1 MNTYS
6 EGSRVNDVN
15 GEKEEGPSDRELL
28 AEVGL
33 DDGETSDE
41 ADTPVDD
48 HAEAA
53 EEHCTKAVPVTT
65 YKLTVNEGKAWN
77 KFEWKSLEIEMEV
90 AVAK

>member
-33 DDGETSDE
+33 DDGETSDQ
-41 ADTPVDD
+41 ADAAMDD
-48 HAEAA
+48 HTQTAK
-53 EEHCTKAVPVTT
+53 EHRTESVPI
-65 YKLTVNEGKAWN
+65 A
-77 KFEWKSLEIEMEV
+77 S
-90 AVAK
+90 